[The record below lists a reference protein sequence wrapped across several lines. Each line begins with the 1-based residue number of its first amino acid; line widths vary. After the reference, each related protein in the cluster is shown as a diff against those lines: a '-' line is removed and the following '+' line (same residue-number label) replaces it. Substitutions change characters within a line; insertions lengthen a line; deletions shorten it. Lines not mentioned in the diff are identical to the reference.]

1 MALISPTGLL
11 GVRSPIII
19 SWDGASSVTM
29 QQFKLE
35 IYAWTG
41 AKGSR
46 PSDPV
51 YTIDRTSGFVDIYPN
66 ADIAPLLQ
74 DLFDQKLDNIS
85 VDTIDNMT
93 TESVLWMNIDYTIG
107 YIDSSPASVQDTGT
121 TTTALITDGYSDFLD
136 GVNKDLGATFLVQ
149 GDERYLSGLDTY
161 NLPVFLGDTG
171 SDFQADHRKVKYTG
185 SDASTDT
192 FLISTFVDRTSNLA
206 EDRVVLIP
214 AGVPNLT
221 NFNATDG
228 AATFTDPDE
237 LDWYDIEILDNTNV
251 VQDSIRIYNQC
262 EAKYSPVQLQYVN
275 RNGMWDSITFFKRK
289 DEDIA
294 ISKETYRQQ
303 VGSASSSGYTWADN
317 SRGLRTYNHEVRKT
331 TTLNTGF
338 VNEGLIDEIQDM
350 MMSEYV
356 IMTINRTTYRD
367 GVGYIIG
374 QDFRAVKITTGSLRV
389 QKHINDKTINYTLQV
404 EFATPENA
412 VL

>member
-1 MALISPTGLL
+1 M
-11 GVRSPIII
+11 
-19 SWDGASSVTM
+19 
-29 QQFKLE
+29 
-35 IYAWTG
+35 
-41 AKGSR
+41 
-46 PSDPV
+46 
-51 YTIDRTSGFVDIYPN
+51 DRDW
-66 ADIAPLLQ
+66 
-74 DLFDQKLDNIS
+74 
-85 VDTIDNMT
+85 
-93 TESVLWMNIDYTIG
+93 E
-107 YIDSSPASVQDTGT
+107 
-121 TTTALITDGYSDFLD
+121 
-136 GVNKDLGATFLVQ
+136 TFLVQ

-171 SDFQADHRKVKYTG
+171 SDFQANHRKIKYTG

-192 FLISTFVDRTSNLA
+192 FTISTFVDRTSNLA

-221 NFNATDG
+221 NFNANEG
-228 AATFTDPDE
+228 AATFTDPDG
-237 LDWYDIEILDNTNV
+237 LDWYDIEILDNLNV

-303 VGSASSSGYTWADN
+303 VGSASSSGYTWSDN
-317 SRGLRTYNHEVRKT
+317 SRGLRTYNYEVRKT

-356 IMTINRTTYRD
+356 IMTINRTTTKVQD
-367 GVGYIIG
+367 NYIIT
-374 QDFRAVKITTGSLRV
+374 QDFRAANITTGSLRV